1 VPLLQLPFLLEPEVG
16 EALLVVEE
24 QTARASAQQEPPL
37 PALPNSFRT
46 SRKISFPRQPAFRN
60 SDKTAP
66 FFFLHVFLLHGT
78 IHWPYLPPTGCFF
91 KKLPICEKPSA
102 DQVEP

>member
-1 VPLLQLPFLLEPEVG
+1 MPLLQLPFLLEPEVG

-46 SRKISFPRQPAFRN
+46 CRKISFPRQPAFRN

-66 FFFLHVFLLHGT
+66 F
-78 IHWPYLPPTGCFF
+78 LPPRFLAARDYT
-91 KKLPICEKPSA
+91 LPPPLAIGIFPNLALESLLCQA
-102 DQVEP
+102 QNRAY